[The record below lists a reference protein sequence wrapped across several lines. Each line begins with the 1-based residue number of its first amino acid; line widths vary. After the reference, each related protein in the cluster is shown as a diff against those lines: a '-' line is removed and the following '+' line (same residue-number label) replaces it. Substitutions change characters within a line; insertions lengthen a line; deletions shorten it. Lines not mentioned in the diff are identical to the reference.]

1 MLKNFLNSAIRFL
14 KHNKL
19 FVGINLICLS
29 IALAAS
35 FIMLLYVI
43 NELRCNYYN
52 TNINRIYRVLN
63 YNDDIKKSMA
73 YTPYFLATSL
83 KSEFPQIE
91 SSIKTYKMW
100 GFKLKIKDEFINV
113 PDVISTDSEIF
124 DIFTLPLIYRSSDKD
139 ILENQ
144 NSIVISRD
152 LAEKIFPG
160 QDPVGHEIVAQVNNV
175 DYIFIVGG
183 VFENIPF
190 NSTLKAQCFINHIWT
205 QGYLK
210 RTLGF
215 GNFNKDWSLNIY
227 ETWIL
232 LSKESNPKIFLNL
245 FKNFEKKYL
254 GTNSQFHY
262 SLQSLRNVYL
272 GSVNISQN
280 EILGNKNNIK
290 IFSAFALLII
300 LVATLN
306 YIILSTTVSLGRRME
321 VGIRKAF
328 GATKREVVIQ
338 LLSESLLLALFVLP
352 VAYIL
357 MRIGLPFAEDIFQTS
372 LNINPSNIYLYCFAY
387 IGLTLIIGITSG
399 LYTSFYLSGLN
410 IIDIFRNLTFLGK
423 RKQLFRSSLIIAE
436 LIIFCSFISSAL
448 IIRAQYK
455 YEINKDL
462 GYYNKDIL
470 LINFSDFFAS
480 SAYINTINSY
490 PEVIMAAGTMER
502 LPLVPG
508 LTIISHNFQDK
519 SKEVRLTGFFVGYN
533 FIKTMGITL
542 IAGREFSTDF
552 GSDLEQSVILNETAV
567 KRLGIVGDPI
577 GQKIGNTDIHTII
590 GIAKDFNLCSLHS
603 EIPPTEISMTDNSY
617 FKQIAVHYKPG
628 TLNILLPK
636 LKVEWKKVAP
646 NKPFDFSTIEDIIK
660 SQYDSESNLSNIISL
675 FAVFT
680 FLIAAFGLLGLTFF
694 VSRSRTKE
702 IGLKKVFGSSE
713 KSIVYSFLLNNLI
726 IVVVAALISFP
737 ITLLIMKNWLNN
749 FPFKTN
755 ISFLIFIISFLISAT
770 IVLSTAFLYAYKASH
785 INPVEALK
793 HE

>member
-1 MLKNFLNSAIRFL
+1 MLRNFFNSAIRFL

-35 FIMLLYVI
+35 FIMMLYVI

-52 TNINRIYRVLN
+52 TKINRIYRVLN
-63 YNDDIKKSMA
+63 YNEEIKKTMNA
-73 YTPYFLATSL
+73 TPYFLANSL
-83 KSEFPQIE
+83 KAVFPQIE
-91 SSIKTYKMW
+91 KSTKT
-100 GFKLKIKDEFINV
+100 FKIWRLKVKVNDEFINV
-113 PDVISTDSEIF
+113 PDAISTDSQIF
-124 DIFTLPLIYRSSDKD
+124 DIFTIPLINKSSDKD
-139 ILENQ
+139 LLEDE
-144 NSIVISRD
+144 NSIVISRE
-152 LAEKIFPG
+152 LADKIYPG
-160 QDPVGHEIVAQVNNV
+160 QDPVGHEITLQVNNM
-175 DYIFIVGG
+175 DYIFIVSG

-190 NSTLKAQCFINHIWT
+190 NSTLKAQCFVNLNWT
-205 QGYLK
+205 K
-210 RTLGF
+210 RLLTRTFGF
-215 GNFNKDWSLNIY
+215 GNFDKDWSLNLF

-232 LSKESNPKIFLNL
+232 LSKESNPKNFSKLI
-245 FKNFEKKYL
+245 KDFEKKYI
-254 GTNSQFHY
+254 GEKSQYHY
-262 SLQSLRNVYL
+262 SIQSLRDVYL
-272 GSVNISQN
+272 GSDNISQN
-280 EILGNKNNIK
+280 GIVGNKNNIR
-290 IFSAFALLII
+290 IFSAFALLIV

-328 GATKREVVIQ
+328 GATRREVVLQ
-338 LLSESLLLALFVLP
+338 MLSESVLLALFVLP
-352 VAYIL
+352 LAYFL
-357 MRIGLPFAEDIFQTS
+357 MRLALPFAEDIFQTK
-372 LNINPSNIYLYCFAY
+372 LHINSSNIFWYCFAY
-387 IGLTLIIGITSG
+387 LGLTIIIGIASG
-399 LYTSFYLSGLN
+399 LYTSFYLSRLN
-410 IIDIFRNLTFLGK
+410 IIDVFRNQPLLGK
-423 RKQLFRSSLIIAE
+423 RKQLIRSSLIIVE

-455 YEINKDL
+455 YEITKDL

-470 LINFSDFFAS
+470 LINFGDSYAT
-480 SAYINTINSY
+480 SAFINTVNSY
-490 PEVIMAAGTMER
+490 PEVIKAAGTMEH

-519 SKEVRLTGFFVGYN
+519 SEEVRLTGFSVGYD
-533 FIKTMGITL
+533 FIQTMGITMK
-542 IAGREFSTDF
+542 AGREFSRDF

-567 KRLGIVGDPI
+567 KSLDIEGDPI
-577 GQKIGNTDIHTII
+577 GQKIGNTDIKTII
-590 GIAKDFNLCSLHS
+590 GIVKDFNLLSLHS
-603 EIPPTEISMTDNSY
+603 EIPPTEIYLSEDYYMR
-617 FKQIAVHYKPG
+617 QVAIHYKSG

-636 LKVEWKKVAP
+636 LQAEWKNAVP
-646 NKPFDFSTIEDIIK
+646 HKPFDYSTIEEIIK
-660 SQYDSESNLSNIISL
+660 SQYTSESNLSNIISI

-726 IVVVAALISFP
+726 LVVIAALISFP
-737 ITLLIMKNWLNN
+737 ITLLIMKTWLNN

-770 IVLSTAFLYAYKASH
+770 IVLSTAFLYAYKATH

>member
-1 MLKNFLNSAIRFL
+1 MLKNFFNSAIRFL
-14 KHNKL
+14 KHNRL

-63 YNDDIKKSMA
+63 YNEEIKKTMA
-73 YTPYFLATSL
+73 STPYFLANSL
-83 KSEFPQIE
+83 KAEFPQIE
-91 SSIKTYKMW
+91 NSIKTFKIF

-113 PDVISTDSEIF
+113 PDAISTDSEIF
-124 DIFTLPLIYRSSDKD
+124 DIFTIPLIYRSSDKD
-139 ILENQ
+139 LLENQ

-152 LAEKIFPG
+152 LAEKFFPR
-160 QDPVGHEIVAQVNNV
+160 QNPVGNEIVAQIHNA
-175 DYIFIVGG
+175 DYIFTVSG

-205 QGYLK
+205 QGYLT
-210 RTLGF
+210 RILGF
-215 GNFNKDWSLNIY
+215 GNYNKDWSLNIY

-232 LSKESNPKIFLNL
+232 LSKESNPKTFNSM
-245 FKNFEKKYL
+245 FNTFEKKYL
-254 GTNSQFHY
+254 GIHSQYHY

-272 GSVNISQN
+272 GSGNILQN
-280 EILGNKNNIK
+280 EIVGNKNNIK

-306 YIILSTTVSLGRRME
+306 YIILSITVSLGRRME

-357 MRIGLPFAEDIFQTS
+357 MRIALPFAEDIFQTS
-372 LNINPSNIYLYCFAY
+372 LNINSSNIYLYCFAY
-387 IGLTLIIGITSG
+387 IGLTLIIGIASG

-423 RKQLFRSSLIIAE
+423 RKQLFRSSFIIAE
-436 LIIFCSFISSAL
+436 LIIFCSFISSSL

-462 GYYNKDIL
+462 GYHNKDIL
-470 LINFSDFFAS
+470 LINFSDFFAN

-490 PEVIMAAGTMER
+490 PEVIMAAGTFLK
-502 LPLVPG
+502 LPLDPS
-508 LTIISHNFQDK
+508 LTIIRHPFQDK
-519 SKEVRLTGFFVGYN
+519 SKEVRLAGFLVGYN

-552 GSDLEQSVILNETAV
+552 GSDLEHSVILNETAV
-567 KRLGIVGDPI
+567 KRLGIIGDPI
-577 GQKIGNTDIHTII
+577 GQKIGNETII
-590 GIAKDFNLCSLHS
+590 GIAKDFNLYSLHR
-603 EIPPTEISMTDNSY
+603 EIPPTEISMSDNYY
-617 FKQIAVHYKPG
+617 FEQIAIHYKPG
-628 TLNILLPK
+628 TLDILLPK
-636 LKVEWKKVAP
+636 LKEEWKKVATH
-646 NKPFDFSTIEDIIK
+646 KPFDFSTIEEVIK
-660 SQYDSESNLSNIISL
+660 SQYDSESNLSTIISI
-675 FAVFT
+675 FGVFT

-726 IVVVAALISFP
+726 LVVVAALISFP
-737 ITLLIMKNWLNN
+737 VTLLIMKNWLNN

-755 ISFLIFIISFLISAT
+755 ISFLIFIISFLISGT
-770 IVLSTAFLYAYKASH
+770 IVLSTAFLYAYKASN

>member
-1 MLKNFLNSAIRFL
+1 MLKNFFNSAIRFL

-52 TNINRIYRVLN
+52 TKINRIYRVLN
-63 YNDDIKKSMA
+63 YNEEIKKTMA
-73 YTPYFLATSL
+73 LTPYFLANSL
-83 KSEFPQIE
+83 KAEFPLIE
-91 SSIKTYKMW
+91 NSIKTFKMW
-100 GFKLKIKDEFINV
+100 RFKLKIKDEYIDV
-113 PDVISTDSEIF
+113 PDAISTDSEIF
-124 DIFTLPLIYRSSDKD
+124 DIFTIPLINRSSDKGL
-139 ILENQ
+139 LENQ
-144 NSIVISRD
+144 NSIVISRE
-152 LAEKIFPG
+152 LAEKIYPG
-160 QDPVGHEIVAQVNNV
+160 QDPVGHEIVAQINNV

-205 QGYLK
+205 QGYLT
-210 RTLGF
+210 RTLGL

-232 LSKESNPKIFLNL
+232 LSKESNPKFFNSLL
-245 FKNFEKKYL
+245 KNFEKKYL
-254 GTNSQFHY
+254 GIKSQYHH

-272 GSVNISQN
+272 GSDNISQN
-280 EILGNKNNIK
+280 GIVGNKKNIK

-306 YIILSTTVSLGRRME
+306 YIVLSTTVSMERRME

-338 LLSESLLLALFVLP
+338 LLGESLLLALLVLP

-357 MRIGLPFAEDIFQTS
+357 MRIALPFAEDIFQTR
-372 LNINPSNIYLYCFAY
+372 LNINSSNMYIYCFAY
-387 IGLTLIIGITSG
+387 IGLTLIIGIASG

-436 LIIFCSFISSAL
+436 LVIFCSFISSSL

-455 YEINKDL
+455 YEIHKDL
-462 GYYNKDIL
+462 GYNNKDIL
-470 LINFSDFFAS
+470 LINFSDFFAN

-490 PEVIMAAGTMER
+490 PEVIIAAGTYHK
-502 LPLVPG
+502 LPLDPS
-508 LTIISHNFQDK
+508 LTIIRHHFQDK
-519 SKEVRLTGFFVGYN
+519 SIELPLAGFLVGYN

-552 GSDLEQSVILNETAV
+552 GSDLDHSVILNETAV
-567 KRLGIVGDPI
+567 KRLGIQGDPI
-577 GQKIGNTDIHTII
+577 GQKIGDETII
-590 GIAKDFNLCSLHS
+590 GIAKDFNLYSLHR
-603 EIPPTEISMTDNSY
+603 ELPPTEISLADDY
-617 FKQIAVHYKPG
+617 YIEQVAIHYKPG

-636 LKVEWKKVAP
+636 LKAEWKKVAP
-646 NKPFDFSTIEDIIK
+646 HKPFDFSTIEEVVK
-660 SQYDSESNLSNIISL
+660 NQYDSESNLINIISI

-726 IVVVAALISFP
+726 LVVVAALISLP
-737 ITLLIMKNWLNN
+737 VTLLIMNNWLNN

-755 ISFLIFIISFLISAT
+755 ISSWIFIISFLISTT
-770 IVLSTAFLYAYKASH
+770 IVLSTAFLYSYKATH

>member
-1 MLKNFLNSAIRFL
+1 MLKNFFNSAIRFL
-14 KHNKL
+14 RHNKL

-52 TNINRIYRVLN
+52 TNVNRIYRVLT
-63 YNDDIKKSMA
+63 YNEEIKKTITG
-73 YTPYFLATSL
+73 TPYFLANSL
-83 KSEFPQIE
+83 KAEFPQIE
-91 SSIKTYKMW
+91 NSIKTFKIF
-100 GFKLKIKDEFINV
+100 GFKLKIKDEYINV
-113 PDVISTDSEIF
+113 PDAISTDSEIF
-124 DIFTLPLIYRSSDKD
+124 NIFTIPFIYRSSDKD
-139 ILENQ
+139 LLENP
-144 NSIVISRD
+144 NSIVISRE

-160 QDPVGHEIVAQVNNV
+160 QNPVGNEIVAQELNI

-190 NSTLKAQCFINHIWT
+190 NSTLKAQCFINHKWT
-205 QGYLK
+205 VGYLS
-210 RTLGF
+210 RTLGL
-215 GNFNKDWSLNIY
+215 NLNKDWSLNFW

-232 LSKESNPKIFLNL
+232 LSKESNPKTFNNL
-245 FKNFEKKYL
+245 FKTFEKKYL
-254 GTNSQFHY
+254 GIHSQYHY

-272 GSVNISQN
+272 GSGNVLLPGIV
-280 EILGNKNNIK
+280 GNKNIIK

-306 YIILSTTVSLGRRME
+306 YIILSITVSLGRRME

-338 LLSESLLLALFVLP
+338 LLSESLLLSLFVLP
-352 VAYIL
+352 VAYIF
-357 MRIGLPFAEDIFQTS
+357 MRIALPFAEDIFQTKLILVS
-372 LNINPSNIYLYCFAY
+372 TNISLYCFAY
-387 IGLTLIIGITSG
+387 IALTIIIGIASG

-410 IIDIFRNLTFLGK
+410 IIDIFRNQTFLGK
-423 RKQLFRSSLIIAE
+423 KKQLFRSSLIIAE

-448 IIRAQYK
+448 IIRSQYK

-462 GYYNKDIL
+462 GYYKKDIL
-470 LINFSDFFAS
+470 LINFGSDFFAN

-490 PEVIMAAGTMER
+490 PEVIMAAGTVNN
-502 LPLVPG
+502 LPRDLG
-508 LTIISHNFQDK
+508 LTIISHHFQDK
-519 SKEVRLTGFFVGYN
+519 SIEIPLSGLIVGYN

-577 GQKIGNTDIHTII
+577 GQKMGKETII
-590 GIAKDFNLCSLHS
+590 GTVKDFNLRSLHH
-603 EIPPTEISMTDNSY
+603 EIPPTEIIFANNNY
-617 FKQIAVHYKPG
+617 IEQVAVHYKPG

-636 LKVEWKKVAP
+636 LKAEWKKVAP
-646 NKPFDFSTIEDIIK
+646 HKPFDFSTIEEVIK
-660 SQYDSESNLSNIISL
+660 SQYDSESNLSNIISI

-726 IVVVAALISFP
+726 LVVVAALISFP
-737 ITLLIMKNWLNN
+737 VTLLIMKNWLNN

-755 ISFLIFIISFLISAT
+755 ISSLIFIISFLISAI
-770 IVLSTAFLYAYKASH
+770 IVLSTAFLYAYKASN

>member
-1 MLKNFLNSAIRFL
+1 MIKNFLHSAFRFL
-14 KHNKL
+14 KLNKL

-52 TNINRIYRVLN
+52 TNIKRIYRVLN
-63 YNDDIKKSMA
+63 YNEEIKKTMA
-73 YTPYFLATSL
+73 LTPYFLANSL
-83 KSEFPQIE
+83 KAEFPQIE
-91 SSIKTYKMW
+91 NSIKTFNIR
-100 GFKLKIKDEFINV
+100 GFKIKIKDEFINV
-113 PDVISTDSEIF
+113 PDAISTDSEIF
-124 DIFTLPLIYRSSDKD
+124 DIFSIPLIYRSSKKD
-139 ILENQ
+139 LLENQ
-144 NSIVISRD
+144 NSILISRE
-152 LAEKIFPG
+152 LADKIFPG
-160 QDPVGHEIVAQVNNV
+160 QDPVGHEIVAQIKNV
-175 DYIFIVGG
+175 DYIFNVNG

-190 NSTLKAQCFINHIWT
+190 NSTMKAQCFINHIWT
-205 QGYLK
+205 QGYLT

-215 GNFNKDWSLNIY
+215 GNYNKDWSLNIY

-232 LSKESNPKIFLNL
+232 LSKESNPKIF
-245 FKNFEKKYL
+245 KNRFSAFEKKYL
-254 GTNSQFHY
+254 GINSQYHY
-262 SLQSLRNVYL
+262 SLQSLPNVYL
-272 GSVNISQN
+272 GSTNISQN
-280 EILGNKNNIK
+280 GIVGNKNNIK

-306 YIILSTTVSLGRRME
+306 YIILSTTVSMGRRME

-338 LLSESLLLALFVLP
+338 LLSESLLLAFFVLP
-352 VAYIL
+352 IAYIL
-357 MRIGLPFAEDIFQTS
+357 MKIALPFAEDIFQTR
-372 LNINPSNIYLYCFAY
+372 LNIISSNIYIYCLAY
-387 IGLTLIIGITSG
+387 IGLTLIIGIAAG

-436 LIIFCSFISSAL
+436 LIIFCSFISSTL

-455 YEINKDL
+455 YEITKDL

-470 LINFSDFFAS
+470 LINFSDFFANS
-480 SAYINTINSY
+480 SYINTINSY
-490 PEVIMAAGTMER
+490 PEVIMSAGTFEK

-508 LTIISHNFQDK
+508 LIIIRHHFQDK
-519 SKEVRLTGFFVGYN
+519 SKEVRLTGFLVGYN

-552 GSDLEQSVILNETAV
+552 GSDLEHSVILNESAV
-567 KRLGIVGDPI
+567 KSLGIVGDPI
-577 GQKIGNTDIHTII
+577 GQKIGKETII
-590 GIAKDFNLCSLHS
+590 GIVKDFNLCSLHS
-603 EIPPTEISMTDNSY
+603 EIPPTEISLADSSY
-617 FKQIAVHYKPG
+617 FKQIAIHYKPG
-628 TLNILLPK
+628 TRNILLPK
-636 LKVEWKKVAP
+636 LKAEWKKVAP
-646 NKPFDFSTIEDIIK
+646 HKPFDFSTIEEVIK
-660 SQYDSESNLSNIISL
+660 SQYNSESNLSNIVSI

-726 IVVVAALISFP
+726 LVVVAALISFP
-737 ITLLIMKNWLNN
+737 LTLLIMKNWLNN
-749 FPFKTN
+749 FPFRAN
-755 ISFLIFIISFLISAT
+755 ISSLIFITSFLISAI
-770 IVLSTAFLYAYKASH
+770 IVLSTAFLYAYKATH
-785 INPVEALK
+785 VNPVEALK
-793 HE
+793 YE

>member
-1 MLKNFLNSAIRFL
+1 MIKNFLNSAIRFL
-14 KHNKL
+14 RHNKL

-52 TNINRIYRVLN
+52 TNVNRIYRVLT
-63 YNDDIKKSMA
+63 YNEEIKKTITG
-73 YTPYFLATSL
+73 TPYFLANSL
-83 KSEFPQIE
+83 KAEFPQIE
-91 SSIKTYKMW
+91 NSIKIFNIR
-100 GFKLKIKDEFINV
+100 GFKLKAKDEFLNV
-113 PDVISTDSEIF
+113 PDAISTDSEIF
-124 DIFTLPLIYRSSDKD
+124 DIFTIPLIYRSSDKGL
-139 ILENQ
+139 LENQ
-144 NSIVISRD
+144 NSIMISRE

-160 QDPVGHEIVAQVNNV
+160 QDPVGHEIVAQVLNI
-175 DYIFIVGG
+175 DYMFIVGG

-190 NSTLKAQCFINHIWT
+190 NSTLKAQCFINHKWT
-205 QGYLK
+205 LGYLS
-210 RTLGF
+210 RTFGW
-215 GNFNKDWSLNIY
+215 GNFNKDWSFNIW

-232 LSKESNPKIFLNL
+232 LSKECNPKMFNNK
-245 FKNFEKKYL
+245 FNTFEKKYL
-254 GTNSQFHY
+254 GIHSQFHY

-272 GSVNISQN
+272 GSDNILQPG
-280 EILGNKNNIK
+280 IIGNKNNIK

-306 YIILSTTVSLGRRME
+306 YIILSITVSLGRRME
-321 VGIRKAF
+321 IGIRKAF

-357 MRIGLPFAEDIFQTS
+357 MRIALPFAEDIFQTR
-372 LNINPSNIYLYCFAY
+372 LNINSSNISFYCFAY
-387 IGLTLIIGITSG
+387 IGLTIIIGIASG

-423 RKQLFRSSLIIAE
+423 RKQLFRSSLIIVE

-448 IIRAQYK
+448 IIHAQYK

-462 GYYNKDIL
+462 GFYNKDIL
-470 LINFSDFFAS
+470 LINFGSDFFAN
-480 SAYINTINSY
+480 SAYINSINSY
-490 PEVIMAAGTMER
+490 PEVIMAAGTWDV
-502 LPLVPG
+502 LPTEPSG
-508 LTIISHNFQDK
+508 TIISHPFQDK
-519 SKEVRLTGFFVGYN
+519 SIEVPLSGFFVGYN

-542 IAGREFSTDF
+542 LAGREFSTDF
-552 GSDLEQSVILNETAV
+552 GSDLEHSVILNETAV

-577 GQKIGNTDIHTII
+577 GQKEGKKTII
-590 GIAKDFNLCSLHS
+590 GIVKDFNLCSLHS
-603 EIPPTEISMTDNSY
+603 EIPPAEILFADN
-617 FKQIAVHYKPG
+617 KHIEQVAVHYKSG
-628 TLNILLPK
+628 SLNILLPK
-636 LKVEWKKVAP
+636 LKAEWKKVAP
-646 NKPFDFSTIEDIIK
+646 RKPFDFSTIEEVIK
-660 SQYDSESNLSNIISL
+660 SQYNSESNLSNIISI

-726 IVVVAALISFP
+726 LVVVAALISFP
-737 ITLLIMKNWLNN
+737 VTLLIMKNWLSN

-755 ISFLIFIISFLISAT
+755 ISSLIFIISFLISAT
-770 IVLSTAFLYAYKASH
+770 IVLSTAFLYAYKASN

>member
-1 MLKNFLNSAIRFL
+1 MLKNFFNSAIRFL

-35 FIMLLYVI
+35 FIMMLYVI

-63 YNDDIKKSMA
+63 YNEEIKKTMA
-73 YTPYFLATSL
+73 FTPYFLANSL
-83 KSEFPQIE
+83 KAEFPHIE
-91 SSIKTYKMW
+91 NSIKTFKIF

-113 PDVISTDSEIF
+113 PDAISTDSEIF
-124 DIFTLPLIYRSSDKD
+124 DIFTIPLINRSSDKGL
-139 ILENQ
+139 LENQ

-152 LAEKIFPG
+152 LAEKIYPG
-160 QDPVGHEIVAQVNNV
+160 QDPVGHEIVAQIHNI

-205 QGYLK
+205 QGYLT

-215 GNFNKDWSLNIY
+215 GNYNKDWSLNIY

-232 LSKESNPKIFLNL
+232 LSKGSNPKTFNNL
-245 FKNFEKKYL
+245 FNNFEKKYL
-254 GTNSQFHY
+254 GIHSQYHY

-272 GSVNISQN
+272 GSGNISQN
-280 EILGNKNNIK
+280 GIVGNKNIIK

-306 YIILSTTVSLGRRME
+306 YVILSTTVSMGRRME

-357 MRIGLPFAEDIFQTS
+357 MRIAIPFAEDIFQTRLKLS
-372 LNINPSNIYLYCFAY
+372 SSNIYLYCFAY
-387 IGLTLIIGITSG
+387 IGLTLIIGIASG

-436 LIIFCSFISSAL
+436 LIIFCSFISSSL

-470 LINFSDFFAS
+470 LVNFGRDFFAN

-490 PEVIMAAGTMER
+490 PEVIIAAGIFGK
-502 LPLVPG
+502 LPGDPG
-508 LTIISHNFQDK
+508 LTIISHSFQDK
-519 SKEVRLTGFFVGYN
+519 SKEVRLAGFFVGYN

-542 IAGREFSTDF
+542 IAGREYSTDF
-552 GSDLEQSVILNETAV
+552 GSDLEHSVILNESAV
-567 KRLGIVGDPI
+567 KKLEILGDPI
-577 GQKIGNTDIHTII
+577 GQKIGDETII
-590 GIAKDFNLCSLHS
+590 GIAKDFNLRSLHY
-603 EIPPTEISMTDNSY
+603 EIPPTEIILTEDHY
-617 FKQIAVHYKPG
+617 IDQVAVHYKSG

-636 LKVEWKKVAP
+636 LKAEWKKVAP
-646 NKPFDFSTIEDIIK
+646 HKPFDFSTIEEVIK
-660 SQYDSESNLSNIISL
+660 SQYDSERNLSNIISI

-702 IGLKKVFGSSE
+702 IGLKKVFGSSG

-726 IVVVAALISFP
+726 LVVVAALISFP
-737 ITLLIMKNWLNN
+737 VTLLIMKNWLSN

-755 ISFLIFIISFLISAT
+755 ISSLIFIISFLISAT
-770 IVLSTAFLYAYKASH
+770 IVLSTTFLYAYKATH